1 MCNTY
6 CSSAATMVAG
16 TLLDVMLYVDY
27 LTRYIRALCCFLVE
41 FPKFL
46 HHIRAADCTVVFPVT
61 AFHPN
66 PTDTHIVHLRVLQN
80 TDTRKL
86 STLLD
91 RLLSNYKKKN
101 SWIIRHL
108 TQTPASK
115 LNNDTADSHTEPHSR
130 KPLHCTAFDF
140 FQLM

>member
-1 MCNTY
+1 
-6 CSSAATMVAG
+6 MVAG

-91 RLLSNYKKKN
+91 RLLSNYKKKQLYHPPSDTN
-101 SWIIRHL
+101 TRIE
-108 TQTPASK
+108 TQ
-115 LNNDTADSHTEPHSR
+115 
-130 KPLHCTAFDF
+130 
-140 FQLM
+140 